1 MDYFSQCPIA
11 VLTLVNAE
19 SVSLFS
25 AVGLDN
31 SCKEFSRCDAFDSLT
46 ILPESAPVIQI
57 YDASKDFRFSSSIL
71 VNGPLALR
79 FYAGVSIVLED
90 VKIGTLAIMDSVTH
104 PDFEEEHKQQ
114 LKVFGNIFNAIVMN
128 RFENDCQLTID
139 DSLTKTILLNNLKEI
154 KFNLNTLLKNQEEFS
169 SLMKLLS
176 GKNSSSG
183 KTNLSRSN
191 KSSASRSNLNKD
203 SAEISQQ
210 EMLMSIDSLQTLLQ
224 EQTKGLQSQ
233 LQHSFVLINSLKNL
247 SSSSPVNNNNN
258 NSSPDNYQTVNDY
271 LRKLKKHL
279 ITSRQ
284 QEHIIK
290 FEFDDSETWKVY
302 DSHQE
307 PLAAIM
313 SLYVQ
318 LSLMKWKNVTVSL
331 GFVDETG
338 RIRRNSVEATSSHSQ
353 TKTGGENS
361 QTSGLPTKPG
371 KICLEMACFHRSSNS
386 FKDEVTLSLLDQL
399 VMNMMEL
406 LQGSF
411 EKTISNSSDTFK
423 FIVNTTLQSKP
434 KVVRRSVFLRNSI
447 VAFLDD
453 GTNLLER
460 ALAGVG
466 VTGGA
471 GANGQQTNGQVKKAD
486 HPPELTASTSN
497 GSQSS
502 LQINPDTPIDAQK
515 RKKEVSFARGT
526 TRRNSLINT
535 PKNKIKGNI
544 ITSLFET
551 LTGSGALKKSMVI
564 PVDN

>member
-1 MDYFSQCPIA
+1 
-11 VLTLVNAE
+11 
-19 SVSLFS
+19 
-25 AVGLDN
+25 
-31 SCKEFSRCDAFDSLT
+31 
-46 ILPESAPVIQI
+46 VIQI

-90 VKIGTLAIMDSVTH
+90 VKIGTLAIMDTVTH

-114 LKVFGNIFNAIVMN
+114 LKVFGSIFNAIVSN

-247 SSSSPVNNNNN
+247 SSPVNNNHN
-258 NSSPDNYQTVNDY
+258 NSTSSDNYHTVNDY

-290 FEFDDSETWKVY
+290 FEFDDSETWKIY

-318 LSLMKWKNVTVSL
+318 LSLLKWKNVTVSL
-331 GFVDETG
+331 GFVDESG
-338 RIRRNSVEATSSHSQ
+338 RIRRNSVEASSSHSQ
-353 TKTGGENS
+353 TKIGGG
-361 QTSGLPTKPG
+361 SGLPTKTG

-471 GANGQQTNGQVKKAD
+471 AQANGQVVVKKAD
-486 HPPELTASTSN
+486 HPPELTSSTSN

-502 LQINPDTPIDAQK
+502 LQISPDTPIDAQK

-551 LTGSGALKKSMVI
+551 LTGSGALKKSMII